1 MDKEEVDSIFNGI
14 KNVEDRLDRDVA
26 EMCSLLEAFA
36 KEIFV
41 RRERVPEN
49 DLLKEHFHEIY
60 KSLKLHLVFHSGADL
75 PSSPE
80 KLNKLGGLIKL
91 NDEELQTQPDENSA
105 LEYCADPWSKL
116 LEFVSGHFRIMY
128 KFSLSTHL
136 MGSYLYNGDSLMYT
150 RNRYE
155 DSIIHATS
163 TEFTQAET
171 DRQRIV
177 VSTKVRI

>member
-1 MDKEEVDSIFNGI
+1 MDEKEVKSFFDGI
-14 KNVEDRLDRDVA
+14 KNVEKRLDRDVA
-26 EMCSLLEAFA
+26 AMCTLLEALA
-36 KEIFV
+36 KEIFEK
-41 RRERVPEN
+41 RPGLQEN
-49 DLLKEHFHEIY
+49 DLLKGHFHDIY

-136 MGSYLYNGDSLMYT
+136 KGSFLYNGDSLMYT

-177 VSTKVRI
+177 VNT

>member
-1 MDKEEVDSIFNGI
+1 MDKEEVDSTFNGI

-60 KSLKLHLVFHSGADL
+60 KSLKLHLVFHSGADF
-75 PSSPE
+75 PSSLE
-80 KLNKLGGLIKL
+80 KLNKLGVLIEL

-105 LEYCADPWSKL
+105 LEYCVDPWSKL
-116 LEFVSGHFRIMY
+116 LEIVSMHFQIMY
-128 KFSLSTHL
+128 KIFLTYRL
-136 MGSYLYNGDSLMYT
+136 KEELLIL
-150 RNRYE
+150 R
-155 DSIIHATS
+155 
-163 TEFTQAET
+163 
-171 DRQRIV
+171 
-177 VSTKVRI
+177 